1 MPPKKRVSGG
11 SLPPKKRYHKPIYL
25 RKVPSSITP
34 GKAPHIPTDEAPP
47 LLPELK
53 EEDRQELFEALPA
66 LQPMPSSPRSG
77 VAAKIRVRVPKMFQ
91 SPEPSPLISPKL
103 PETVAEVVVEE
114 EFEGEPSDVFLQV
127 KVTPKGDVKD
137 WRKPDIKLRFEEGGV
152 FCDMDVDNKSSW
164 VKPTVEYSYKPRP
177 GSPKGK
183 VETVLDAV
191 YNPKV
196 LCQLKQVVSGVCC
209 RLQVSST
216 SEVKCSFTEE
226 KKAKCVLETDP
237 QMRVIC
243 TYEQQIENKLEAATP
258 EVTLDL
264 KSDVSVGMEV
274 MPDISVELKGQD
286 FEIVHKPQA
295 RKVVFDGVQPDE
307 LEEDEEY
314 VSRRRKS
321 LQIKRKEIC
330 FTQEALVTEGGELI
344 IEGGEASR
352 DSLLLAARVF
362 ARNMRARKQSIE
374 YQASLDIHKF
384 EPENTGSYPPRPP
397 IILLFKDVIKKK
409 KQYKDLNHMEYINDW
424 TVEPQ
429 AETVT
434 EPPKYI
440 ERMKFTMGKVRTAF
454 NLPLELFDNP
464 QLDLKYP
471 SKDLKEV
478 SGCSSILQVLD

>member
-1 MPPKKRVSGG
+1 MPPKKRLSGG
-11 SLPPKKRYHKPIYL
+11 SLPSKKRYHKPFNL

-34 GKAPHIPTDEAPP
+34 GKAPHIPTDEGPP

-53 EEDRQELFEALPA
+53 EEDRKEYFEALP
-66 LQPMPSSPRSG
+66 LPPMSSPRTG
-77 VAAKIRVRVPKMFQ
+77 VAAKIRVQIPKMFH
-91 SPEPSPLISPKL
+91 SPTPSPLISPKVDESL
-103 PETVAEVVVEE
+103 ADVVVEE
-114 EFEGEPSDVFLQV
+114 EFEGEPSDIFFQV

-137 WRKPDIKLRFEEGGV
+137 WQKPDIKLRFGEGGV

-164 VKPTVEYSYKPRP
+164 EKPTVEYSYKPRP

-191 YNPKV
+191 YKPKV
-196 LCQLKQVVSGVCC
+196 LCQLKQVVSGVSC
-209 RLQVSST
+209 RLQVFSP
-216 SEVKCSFTEE
+216 SEVKCSFTE
-226 KKAKCVLETDP
+226 KRTAKCVLETDP

-243 TYEQQIENKLEAATP
+243 TYEQQIKNKLEAATP
-258 EVTLDL
+258 EVKLDL
-264 KSDVSVGMEV
+264 KSDISVGMEV
-274 MPDISVELKGQD
+274 IPDITVELKGQD
-286 FEIVHKPQA
+286 FEVVHKPKA
-295 RKVVFDGVQPDE
+295 RKVVFHGVESDDF
-307 LEEDEEY
+307 EENEEY

-344 IEGGEASR
+344 MEGGEASR
-352 DSLLLAARVF
+352 DSLLLAARVA
-362 ARNMRARKQSIE
+362 ARNMRVRNQNIE
-374 YQASLDIHKF
+374 HQASLDIHKF
-384 EPENTGSYPPRPP
+384 EPENTGNYPPRPP
-397 IILLFKDVIKKK
+397 IILLFKDVIKKR

-440 ERMKFTMGKVRTAF
+440 ERMKFTIGKVRTAF
-454 NLPLELFDNP
+454 SLPLELFDNP
-464 QLDLKYP
+464 QVDLKYP

-478 SGCSSILQVLD
+478 SGCSSILQVRF